1 MEEFETKKRTDRKEL
16 YVISFLVPGLTM
28 VLITIL
34 VVLVY
39 QFDKGYIK
47 NNKETE
53 YTIKEETITK
63 YKNLLNYLN
72 AETKSDHPDKSIT
85 KISALTIND
94 GKVNAF
100 GENDGYSIV
109 YEIKVSNIE
118 VFSSEKAWGA
128 YKTDVVLLE
137 NTTDELKL
145 LGTKSI
151 GHVYTIPN
159 GNGTKYISYTTQYN
173 DGSIAS
179 NVGAEYNT
187 TGVYQAETKIKPDD
201 NQVLYDFYY
210 YLLNK

>member
-39 QFDKGYIK
+39 LTDKGYLK
-47 NNKETE
+47 KNKETE
-53 YTIKEETITK
+53 YEVKEETITK
-63 YKNLLNYLN
+63 YNNLLNYLN
-72 AETKSDHPDKSIT
+72 VETKDVEPEKSIT
-85 KISALTIND
+85 RISALTIGNNIIN
-94 GKVNAF
+94 VF
-100 GENDGYSIV
+100 GENNDYSIQ
-109 YEIKVSNIE
+109 YEIELSNID
-118 VFSSEKAWGA
+118 VFSEEK
-128 YKTDVVLLE
+128 VLGTYATNVTLME

-145 LGTKSI
+145 SGTKSV
-151 GHVYTIPN
+151 GRVYTIVN

-187 TGVYQAETKIKPDD
+187 TGVYQAEAKIKPDD
-201 NQVLYDFYY
+201 NQALYDFYY